1 MTFASN
7 GQQRLQL
14 AATIYAQKADDHD
27 GTDQASSRAAKMKE
41 ALAEADALIALHDAQ
56 VRQEAREKWER
67 ETPLWAKQHPRLAMW
82 VKFIASLSDRPRPE
96 RR

>member
-14 AATIYAQKADDHD
+14 AATIYAQKADDQD

-41 ALAEADALIALHDAQ
+41 ALAAEADTLIALHDAQ

-67 ETPLWAKQHPRLAMW
+67 ETPLWAKRHPKLAMW
-82 VKFIASLSDRPRPE
+82 VKVIASLNLAE
-96 RR
+96 K